1 MARGAEIKLGDSIA
15 TEAIASLKAWSR
27 RAGLALALLGVIVLV
42 GWVWHISALLS
53 ISPSFA
59 PMKPSTALCFI
70 LFGLALSL
78 EGALRRSAERAR
90 KIATFALLALAFTTL
105 IESALHAGPSLD
117 QALIHE
123 PWRSAF
129 PGRMSLAASMSFT
142 LLGCAL
148 LSLDVERKRFPR
160 APHVWLSALVALCSF
175 FILLGYLYGI
185 RSLYAIEPFNTTALH
200 TALGLFVG
208 ALALMCARPRRGPL
222 GILISASPGGILA
235 RRTLPA
241 VFLFPI
247 ALGWLRVKGQEGG
260 FYGTGFGTAIFA
272 AANIGFLSALLL
284 WTARALLHVDD
295 VRRRATARLHESE
308 VNLTITLNSIADGVV
323 ATDLS
328 GHIVRMNPVAT
339 QLTGW
344 SFKEAAGRP
353 FTEVFRIFSEDTK
366 EPSEDAVAR
375 VLRDGTVVG
384 LAQHT
389 VIVARDGRER
399 PISTS
404 GSPIRDA
411 GGALRGAVLTFRDQ
425 SAERKTARALREG
438 NARKTA
444 MLEAALDG
452 IVSIDHKGRITEF
465 NPAAERA
472 FGYAR
477 DEALGKRFVNL
488 IGSSSLRDL
497 EAILPKNLDD
507 TSSAGKRTERQG
519 LRADGSTFPVELSIV
534 PARAGGPATY
544 TVYIRDLSERQQQA
558 EALQISEARFRHLA
572 DAGIIGVIVA
582 DMAGTIYE
590 VNDAYLHILGY
601 TREDVERG
609 ALKIPELTPPEWRE
623 LDQAALVTFRDTGAV
638 SAREKEY
645 LRKDGTRAPVLVG
658 GAALDPTRYIAF
670 VLDLSGKKLAEQVG
684 ARAVELARREASG
697 RERAEAQ
704 LRATEEQLRQSQ
716 KMEAIGT
723 LAGSVAHDFN
733 NVLSVIISYAQLS
746 LSALPPNDA
755 LRSDIEQ
762 IARAGQRA
770 SELTQQLLAFSRQQ
784 VLEPKVI
791 RLGDALAGLT
801 SMLARLIGEDI
812 ELSVLPSKS
821 QRYVFVDP
829 GQIEQVVLNLVVNAR
844 DAMPTGGKL
853 TIETGEIDLDDAYAT
868 DHLGVEPGR
877 YVTLCVSDTGKG
889 MDAATQAR
897 IFEPF
902 FTTKERGKGTG
913 LGLSTVFGIVKQ
925 SGGSVWVYSE
935 LGRGTTFKIYLP
947 ESKVTLQSAEP
958 PMSVRP
964 KRGSETVLLTED
976 DEQVRNLASTIL
988 RKHGYKVLEAA
999 TGGDALA
1006 ICEQYQG
1013 SIDVLL
1019 TDVVMPRMSG
1029 RQLWE
1034 QVAPVRPSMK
1044 VLFMSGYTDDAI
1056 VHHGVLSSELAFVQK
1071 PLLPTPL
1078 LSKLRRVLDQ
1088 S

>member
-1 MARGAEIKLGDSIA
+1 MPRGAEATHADAIA
-15 TEAIASLKAWSR
+15 AETIASLKAWSR
-27 RAGLALALLGVIVLV
+27 RAGVLLVLLGVTVLI
-42 GWVWHISALLS
+42 GWACELTALERVTAQ
-53 ISPSFA
+53 FA
-59 PMKPSTALCFI
+59 PMKPNTALCFI
-70 LFGLALSL
+70 FCGSALWLDGALSRRAERFRRIAIYVTLALTCSTLL
-78 EGALRRSAERAR
+78 EHLTRVELHIDELLFRERWQN
-90 KIATFALLALAFTTL
+90 K
-105 IESALHAGPSLD
+105 
-117 QALIHE
+117 
-123 PWRSAF
+123 F
-129 PGRMSLAASMSFT
+129 PGRMSIATAASF
-142 LLGCAL
+142 AL
-148 LSLDVERKRFPR
+148 LCLAQLTLDGERRRFPR
-160 APHVWLSALVALCSF
+160 APHVWLATAVALCAF
-175 FILLGYLYGI
+175 FVLLGYLYGV

-200 TALGLFVG
+200 TAAGLFIG
-208 ALALMCARPRRGPL
+208 SLAVLCARPRRGPL
-222 GILISASPGGILA
+222 RIVISSSPGGLLA

-260 FYGTGFGTAIFA
+260 FYGTGFGTAMFA
-272 AANIGFLSALLL
+272 AANIAFLSALLL
-284 WTARALLHVDD
+284 WTARALVAIDD
-295 VRRRATARLHESE
+295 VRRQAAARLHESE
-308 VNLTITLNSIADGVV
+308 VNLTLTLNSIADAVV
-323 ATDLS
+323 ATDLN
-328 GHIVRMNPVAT
+328 GLIVRMNPVAT

-344 SFKEAAGRP
+344 SFKEAAGKP
-353 FTEVFRIFSEDTK
+353 FCDVFRIYSEDTK
-366 EPSEDAVAR
+366 EPAEDAVSR
-375 VLRDGTVVG
+375 VLRDGTLVG

-399 PISTS
+399 PVFTS

-411 GGALRGAVLTFRDQ
+411 GGALRGVVLTFRDQ
-425 SAERKTARALREG
+425 TAERKTQRAIREG
-438 NARKTA
+438 DARKTA

-452 IVSIDHKGRITEF
+452 IVSMDHKGRITEV

-477 DEALGKRFVNL
+477 DEALGRRFVNL
-488 IGSSSLRDL
+488 IGSTSLRDL

-507 TSSAGKRTERQG
+507 TSGVGKRVERQG
-519 LRADGSTFPVELSIV
+519 LRADGSTFPIELSIV

-544 TVYIRDLSERQQQA
+544 TVYVRDLSERQQQA

-572 DAGIIGVIVA
+572 DAGVIGVIVA
-582 DMAGTIYE
+582 DMSGRIDE
-590 VNDAYLHILGY
+590 VNDAYLQIVGY

-609 ALKIPELTPPEWRE
+609 KLKIPELTPPEWRE
-623 LDQAALVTFRDTGAV
+623 LDQAALVTFRDTGSV
-638 SAREKEY
+638 GAREKEY
-645 LRKDGTRAPVLVG
+645 VRKDGTRAQVLVG

-670 VLDLSGKKLAEQVG
+670 VLDLSGQKRAEQVG
-684 ARAVELARREASG
+684 ARAVELAQRATSE

-704 LRATEEQLRQSQ
+704 LKDTELQLRQSQ

-723 LAGSVAHDFN
+723 LAGGVAHDFN

-746 LSALPPNDA
+746 MSALGPNDA
-755 LRSDIEQ
+755 LRADIEQ

-791 RLGDALAGLT
+791 RIDDAISGLT
-801 SMLARLIGEDI
+801 SMLGRLIGEDI
-812 ELSVLPSKS
+812 ELSVRPKT
-821 QRYVFVDP
+821 RRHVFVDP
-829 GQIEQVVLNLVVNAR
+829 GQIEQVLLNLAVNAR
-844 DAMPTGGKL
+844 DAMPRGGKL
-853 TIETGEIDLDDAYAT
+853 TIETSDVELDDRFAAE
-868 DHLGVEPGR
+868 HLGVEPGS
-877 YVTLCVSDTGKG
+877 YVMLCVSDTGKG
-889 MDAATQAR
+889 MDRATQAR
-897 IFEPF
+897 VFEPF

-925 SGGSVWVYSE
+925 SGGSIWVYSE
-935 LGRGTTFKIYLP
+935 LGQGTTFKIYLP
-947 ESKVTLQSAEP
+947 ESKVTLQSEEAP
-958 PMSVRP
+958 VSIRP
-964 KRGSETVLLTED
+964 RRGSETVLLTED

-999 TGGDALA
+999 TGGDAVT

-1013 SIDVLL
+1013 KIDVLL

-1056 VHHGVLSSELAFVQK
+1056 VHHGVLSSELSFVQK